1 MERVYPPKDCLAPL
15 LSGDPR
21 ILLAST
27 RARVLIDA
35 VRAWPEGLQFEIR
48 TIEEMNQFEQDF
60 DIQRI
65 DGVRTGQGLQVVV
78 SVLAASAAGQEESLV
93 THVAASETSTG
104 TALRRRTIQTWTPL
118 DITAGRDIR
127 VTAHWVGLF
136 DPVVLDL
143 PGSVL
148 RECAQA
154 CF

>member
-1 MERVYPPKDCLAPL
+1 MERVYPPKDRLAPL
-15 LSGDPR
+15 VSGDPR

-35 VRAWPEGLQFEIR
+35 MRVWPEGLQFEIR

-60 DIQRI
+60 DLQRI

-78 SVLAASAAGQEESLV
+78 SVLATSATDQDASLV
-93 THVAASETSTG
+93 THATASETSTG

-118 DITAGRDIR
+118 DITAGGDIR
-127 VTAHWVGLF
+127 VTAHWVGVF

-148 RECAQA
+148 QECAQA
-154 CF
+154 SF